1 MNEIVNRFLLPGDK
15 FMPGFNYSACRPCTK
30 NKQNKAYTN
39 LKKQEIHEIFI
50 KTIWTKLAFSMARLI
65 EIFKTYLKEQPLL
78 EYCIIKNL
86 LLLKIQNMMNVNIEL
101 LQWFIH
107 FLLKGLLMVLL
118 HVRGRRSYLR

>member
-15 FMPGFNYSACRPCTK
+15 FMPAFTYSACRPCTK

-39 LKKQEIHEIFI
+39 LKKQEIHDIFI
-50 KTIWTKLAFSMARLI
+50 KTNWTKLAFSMTRLM
-65 EIFKTYLKEQPLL
+65 EIFKTYLKQPLVA
-78 EYCIIKNL
+78 YCIIKNL
-86 LLLKIQNMMNVNIEL
+86 LLLKIQNMMKINIDL

-118 HVRGRRSYLR
+118 HVPGRRS

>member
-15 FMPGFNYSACRPCTK
+15 FMPAFTYSACRPCTK

-39 LKKQEIHEIFI
+39 LKKQEIHDIFI
-50 KTIWTKLAFSMARLI
+50 KTNWTKLAFSMTRLM
-65 EIFKTYLKEQPLL
+65 EIFKTYLKQPLVA
-78 EYCIIKNL
+78 YCIIKNL
-86 LLLKIQNMMNVNIEL
+86 LLLKIQNMMNINIDL

-118 HVRGRRSYLR
+118 HVPGRRS

>member
-1 MNEIVNRFLLPGDK
+1 MNEIVNRFFLPGDK

-39 LKKQEIHEIFI
+39 LKKQEIHDIFI
-50 KTIWTKLAFSMARLI
+50 KTNWTKLAFSMTRLM
-65 EIFKTYLKEQPLL
+65 EIFKTYLKQPLVA
-78 EYCIIKNL
+78 YCIIKNL
-86 LLLKIQNMMNVNIEL
+86 LLLKIQNMMKINIDL

-118 HVRGRRSYLR
+118 HVPGRRS

>member
-15 FMPGFNYSACRPCTK
+15 FMPAFTYSACRPCTK

-39 LKKQEIHEIFI
+39 LKKQEIHDIFI
-50 KTIWTKLAFSMARLI
+50 KTNWTKLAFSMTRLM
-65 EIFKTYLKEQPLL
+65 EIFKTYLKQPLVA
-78 EYCIIKNL
+78 YCIIKNL
-86 LLLKIQNMMNVNIEL
+86 LLLKIQNMMNINIDL

-118 HVRGRRSYLR
+118 HVPGQRS